1 MEFKAKVVILYARWD
16 QFGDALLRM
25 PALRAARS
33 AFPNSHIIYGCQD
46 HTAFT
51 TVLRRHVDHLV
62 DEVRPHT
69 PLTTLLKEARSRGDS
84 IVVVDFRAVIL
95 TLLAMRLRLL
105 GSGIIYEA
113 NMRGYV
119 ASSWHGV
126 PFAPRPEQVAWR
138 NHRLVERAAG
148 RQLPF
153 DHCIPV
159 PDTARALARGIRKD
173 DARPLILMC
182 GNGAR
187 DKQMS
192 SSQVAVVAGA
202 LIDRGFQLLYLET
215 PGHGPTGETLA
226 PLEPRLRIV
235 GPNLGLASR
244 VLDDVFLALG
254 EMAAAYVGIEGGMG
268 HLMATVMTPS
278 VIINHGVKMDRW
290 RPLSNAVEILDAK
303 AECSSGLIA
312 DVPPAAI
319 VEAVLRLDLAQ
330 RRDHGEYIA
339 NEVAGL

>member
-33 AFPNSHIIYGCQD
+33 AFPDSHIIYGCQD

-105 GSGIIYEA
+105 GSGVIYEA

-126 PFAPRPEQVAWR
+126 PFAPRPGTGCMAEPQ
-138 NHRLVERAAG
+138 AG
-148 RQLPF
+148 RASGRPAAAVRSLYSGPRHCPGTCARHPQGRCAPADPHVRQWCQRQADVEQPGSGRGRRVDRPGVPAPLP
-153 DHCIPV
+153 
-159 PDTARALARGIRKD
+159 R
-173 DARPLILMC
+173 DARTWTRPRRPSRLW
-182 GNGAR
+182 
-187 DKQMS
+187 S
-192 SSQVAVVAGA
+192 
-202 LIDRGFQLLYLET
+202 RGF
-215 PGHGPTGETLA
+215 G
-226 PLEPRLRIV
+226 
-235 GPNLGLASR
+235 S
-244 VLDDVFLALG
+244 
-254 EMAAAYVGIEGGMG
+254 
-268 HLMATVMTPS
+268 
-278 VIINHGVKMDRW
+278 
-290 RPLSNAVEILDAK
+290 
-303 AECSSGLIA
+303 
-312 DVPPAAI
+312 
-319 VEAVLRLDLAQ
+319 
-330 RRDHGEYIA
+330 
-339 NEVAGL
+339 